1 MRVFRHLDEIP
12 PTFGPTVLSIGNF
25 DGVHCGHRKVL
36 GEVVTRARALGAQAV
51 AVTFDPHPTRVLRP
65 EASPKLIAPLPL
77 KLKLLESTGL
87 DAALVLPF
95 TSELSA
101 TAPQDFAQ
109 RIIAEKLQAREVHE
123 GASFHFGHR
132 AEGNVDRLAEF
143 GQKFGFRVVAYRE
156 MQLRGETVSSSRI
169 RQLLLQGRV
178 GRARTLLGRNFS
190 IFGAPASGRGY
201 GSRYTVPTINLAP
214 YPELV
219 PANGVYITQT
229 HLANESFDSVTNIGV
244 RPTFGEPSFAI
255 ETHLLNFRPLA
266 LSETTNIE
274 IKFLKWLRPE
284 MKFPGAEALRRQI
297 GHDVQLAQRYFR
309 LQQRLVS
316 TSPRPATPLP

>member
-109 RIIAEKLQAREVHE
+109 RIIA
-123 GASFHFGHR
+123 
-132 AEGNVDRLAEF
+132 
-143 GQKFGFRVVAYRE
+143 
-156 MQLRGETVSSSRI
+156 
-169 RQLLLQGRV
+169 
-178 GRARTLLGRNFS
+178 
-190 IFGAPASGRGY
+190 
-201 GSRYTVPTINLAP
+201 
-214 YPELV
+214 
-219 PANGVYITQT
+219 
-229 HLANESFDSVTNIGV
+229 
-244 RPTFGEPSFAI
+244 
-255 ETHLLNFRPLA
+255 
-266 LSETTNIE
+266 
-274 IKFLKWLRPE
+274 
-284 MKFPGAEALRRQI
+284 
-297 GHDVQLAQRYFR
+297 
-309 LQQRLVS
+309 
-316 TSPRPATPLP
+316 